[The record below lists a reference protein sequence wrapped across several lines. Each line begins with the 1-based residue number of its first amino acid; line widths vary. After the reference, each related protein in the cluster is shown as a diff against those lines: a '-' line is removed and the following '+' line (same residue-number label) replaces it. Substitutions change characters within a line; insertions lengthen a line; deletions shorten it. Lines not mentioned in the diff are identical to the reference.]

1 MIKVVDGP
9 QVGDVESCK
18 GGEDLKALAEY
29 IQDSNGDDL
38 CTWNFLK
45 KDKTKVNFSLI
56 KHFARLFGI
65 FKI

>member
-38 CTWNFLK
+38 CT
-45 KDKTKVNFSLI
+45 
-56 KHFARLFGI
+56 
-65 FKI
+65 